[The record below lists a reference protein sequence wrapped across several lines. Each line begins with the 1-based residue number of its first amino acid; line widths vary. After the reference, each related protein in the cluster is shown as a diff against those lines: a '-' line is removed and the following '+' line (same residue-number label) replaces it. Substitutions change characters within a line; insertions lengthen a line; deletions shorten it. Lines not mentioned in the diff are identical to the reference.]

1 MDYAELV
8 DLLDGTN
15 TFDLY
20 RLNDVINQMLDDPKR
35 LIAIKRKLRLGQAIK
50 YYLLSDGRL
59 QQGIVVKVK
68 TTRVVIRDDVDGRR
82 WDVPLCAIS
91 LDDNSI
97 VDMAPAM
104 PAQEK
109 LSKSD
114 FRVKDNVGFSDK
126 SGQDRYGKIVRLNK
140 KTATIECDQL
150 GTWRV
155 SYALLHKV
163 IEFDAD

>member
-1 MDYAELV
+1 MDYSELV
-8 DLLDGTN
+8 DLLDSTN

-35 LIAIKRKLRLGQAIK
+35 LIAIKRRLRLGQSVM
-50 YYLLSDGRL
+50 YYLTSKDPL
-59 QQGIVVKVK
+59 QRGIVEKIK
-68 TTRVVIRDDVDGRR
+68 TTHVLIRNNLDGRR
-82 WDVPLCAIS
+82 WDVSLCAIS
-91 LDDNSI
+91 LDDSS
-97 VDMAPAM
+97 VVEFAPPM

-126 SGQDRYGKIVRLNK
+126 SGQDRYGKIVRVNK

-155 SYALLHKV
+155 SYALLHKI
-163 IEFDAD
+163 IELDAD